1 MIVKNLF
8 KLKENIMAMA
18 NNVQIMLEKCIEGL
32 SNNDIKCLEEILYF
46 EDIVNRF
53 EIEIERLCT
62 NTIALYH
69 PEAKDLRTVLMI
81 YKINSDM
88 ERIADQAVNITDSAK
103 FLIKRLPLNLIS
115 DIIKMAK
122 LTLLM
127 FNDCIVAFNNEDV
140 KLSRNICERDNQID
154 QLNKDIIANLITNIK
169 ADTDIIERAFHIHR
183 ISKNLERTADL
194 TTNIAEEIIFM
205 VQGKVIKHKW

>member
-1 MIVKNLF
+1 MITKNLF

-18 NNVQIMLEKCIEGL
+18 NNTQIMLEKNINGL
-32 SNNDIKCLEEILYF
+32 INNDLNSLNEVFAY

-53 EIEIERLCT
+53 EVEIEQLCT
-62 NTIALYH
+62 STIALYQ

-88 ERIADQAVNITDSAK
+88 ERIADQAVNISESAK
-103 FLIKRLPLNLIS
+103 FLIKRLPLNLTKE
-115 DIIKMAK
+115 IIKMAQ
-122 LTLLM
+122 LTILM
-127 FNDCIVAFNNEDV
+127 LKDCIIAFNNEDIV
-140 KLSRNICERDNQID
+140 LARSICERDNLID
-154 QLNKDIIANLITNIK
+154 SYNRDIISTLIEDIK
-169 ADTDIIERAFHIHR
+169 IDTEIVERAFHIQR

-205 VQGKVIKHKW
+205 TQGKVIKHKW